1 MNGVS
6 TQKSSQM
13 AWFAPTVGFLVLLVL
28 WELIT
33 RYDTIPAYILPGPID
48 VSEAIVQ
55 GWEALAHSWW
65 FTMKITLGALALA
78 SLGGVLI
85 AVVFSLMPYLEKSL
99 TPLVVMLQVTPVVA
113 IAPLIMVYV
122 NSTTAALLI
131 CAWLV
136 AFFPILSN
144 TVAGLRMVD
153 RNLMDLFGLYRAT
166 RWQKL
171 VLLRTPSALPFFLAG
186 LRVSGGLSLIGAVTA
201 EMVVGAGGWDSGLAS
216 RMMEGSFRMDIPRMY
231 AALALLVASGVL
243 IHVFCVGLSM
253 LLLGPRRA
261 ALVAKTS

>member
-1 MNGVS
+1 
-6 TQKSSQM
+6 
-13 AWFAPTVGFLVLLVL
+13 
-28 WELIT
+28 
-33 RYDTIPAYILPGPID
+33 
-48 VSEAIVQ
+48 
-55 GWEALAHSWW
+55 
-65 FTMKITLGALALA
+65 
-78 SLGGVLI
+78 
-85 AVVFSLMPYLEKSL
+85 
-99 TPLVVMLQVTPVVA
+99 
-113 IAPLIMVYV
+113 
-122 NSTTAALLI
+122 
-131 CAWLV
+131 
-136 AFFPILSN
+136 
-144 TVAGLRMVD
+144 MVD

-243 IHVFCVGLSM
+243 IHVLCVGLAV

-261 ALVAKTS
+261 ALVSKAS